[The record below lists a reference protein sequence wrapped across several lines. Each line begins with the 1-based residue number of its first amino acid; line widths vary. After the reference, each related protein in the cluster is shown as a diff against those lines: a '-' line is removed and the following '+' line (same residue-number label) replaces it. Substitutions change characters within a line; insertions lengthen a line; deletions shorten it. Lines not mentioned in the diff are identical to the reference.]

1 METKSNYV
9 MVGAITLLLVAL
21 LAAFTVWLSRAAE
34 GDKKEYDIFFQQSV
48 NGLAKGSGVSFS
60 GVPVGEIQSI
70 ELWEPDP
77 EFVRV
82 RITIKDS
89 VPVLLGTTATI
100 NGVGFTGVSEIQ
112 LDGAVKGAPALVCP
126 EANPKSACPTG
137 VPVIPTKPG
146 ALGELLNNAP
156 LLLERLSAL
165 TERLTNILSDKNQQS
180 IEQILDNVENLSGT
194 LATQGP
200 DLRAAI
206 QESRIALQKAG
217 LAADEIT
224 KMAGTTNKLLD
235 SDGRPMLA
243 ELRKTLRS
251 ANGSLAALETTLNN
265 ANPAIET
272 LNSQTLPEVTQLA
285 RDLRE
290 LSVSLKSVTDKVDQG
305 GIGSVVNAP
314 ALPDYQ
320 PGSRKQK

>member
-21 LAAFTVWLSRAAE
+21 LAAFTVWLSRAGE

-200 DLRAAI
+200 DLRAAV

-235 SDGRPMLA
+235 SDGRPMLN
-243 ELRKTLRS
+243 ELRKTLRA

-272 LNSQTLPEVTQLA
+272 LNTQTLPEVTQLA

>member
-9 MVGAITLLLVAL
+9 VVGAVTLVLLAL
-21 LAAFTVWLSRAAE
+21 LAAFVIWLSRAGE

-60 GVPVGEIQSI
+60 GVPVGEISSI

-77 EFVRV
+77 DFVRV
-82 RITIKDS
+82 RISIKDS
-89 VPVLLGTTATI
+89 VPILLGTTATI

-112 LDGAVKGAPALVCP
+112 LDGAVKGAPPLRCP

-156 LLLERLSAL
+156 LLLERLSTL
-165 TERLTNILSDKNQQS
+165 TERLTNILSDKNQAS
-180 IEQILDNVENLSGT
+180 LEQILNNVESISGSVAQQGPELQAAIKQTRITLEKAGAAADGIAALSGST
-194 LATQGP
+194 SQ
-200 DLRAAI
+200 
-206 QESRIALQKAG
+206 
-217 LAADEIT
+217 
-224 KMAGTTNKLLD
+224 LLD
-235 SDGRPMLA
+235 SDGRPMMA
-243 ELRKTLRS
+243 ELRKTLKS

-272 LNSQTLPEVTQLA
+272 LNTQTLPEVTQLA

-290 LSVSLKSVTDKVDQG
+290 LSVSLKSVTERVDQNGLG
-305 GIGSVVNAP
+305 GVVSAP
-314 ALPDYQ
+314 ALPDYK
-320 PGSRKQK
+320 PGKRN

>member
-21 LAAFTVWLSRAAE
+21 LAAFTVWLSRAGE
-34 GDKKEYDIFFQQSV
+34 GGKKEYDIFFQQSV

-194 LATQGP
+194 LATQAP
-200 DLRAAI
+200 DLRATI

-235 SDGRPMLA
+235 SDGRPMLV

-272 LNSQTLPEVTQLA
+272 LNTQTLPEVTQLA

-320 PGSRKQK
+320 PSSRKQK

>member
-1 METKSNYV
+1 
-9 MVGAITLLLVAL
+9 
-21 LAAFTVWLSRAAE
+21 
-34 GDKKEYDIFFQQSV
+34 
-48 NGLAKGSGVSFS
+48 
-60 GVPVGEIQSI
+60 
-70 ELWEPDP
+70 
-77 EFVRV
+77 V
-82 RITIKDS
+82 RISIKDT
-89 VPVLLGTTATI
+89 VPILLGTTATI

-112 LDGAVKGAPALVCP
+112 LDGAVKGAPALDCP
-126 EANPKSACPTG
+126 EDNPQTACPTG

-156 LLLERLSAL
+156 LLLERLSTL

-180 IEQILDNVENLSGT
+180 IEQILDNVESLSGS

-224 KMAGTTNKLLD
+224 KMAGATNKILD
-235 SDGRPMLA
+235 SDGRPMLD
-243 ELRKTLRS
+243 ELRKTLRA

-272 LNSQTLPEVTQLA
+272 LNTQTLPEVAQLA
-285 RDLRE
+285 RDLRD
-290 LSVSLKSVTDKVDQG
+290 LSTSLKSVTEKVDQG
-305 GIGSVVNAP
+305 GISSVVGAP
-314 ALPDYQ
+314 ALPDFK
-320 PGSRKQK
+320 PGSRNQK

>member
-9 MVGAITLLLVAL
+9 MVGAITLLLLAL
-21 LAAFTVWLSRAAE
+21 LAAFTIWLSRAGE
-34 GDKKEYDIFFQQSV
+34 GSKKEYDIFFQQSV
-48 NGLAKGSGVSFS
+48 SGLAKGSSVAFS
-60 GVPVGEIQSI
+60 GVPVGEVASI
-70 ELWEPDP
+70 DLWEPDP
-77 EFVRV
+77 DFVRV
-82 RITIKDS
+82 RIKIKEE
-89 VPVLLGTTATI
+89 VPILLGTVATI
-100 NGVGFTGVSEIQ
+100 SGVGFTGVSEIQ
-112 LDGAVKGAPALVCP
+112 LDGAVKGAPPLVCP
-126 EANPKSACPTG
+126 TANPKSACPTG

-156 LLLERLSAL
+156 LLLERLSTL

-180 IEQILDNVENLSGT
+180 IEQILDNVESLSGS
-194 LATQGP
+194 LATQAP
-200 DLRAAI
+200 DLRAAV
-206 QESRIALQKAG
+206 QESRLTLQKAG
-217 LAADEIT
+217 LAADELT
-224 KMAGTTNKLLD
+224 KMAGSANNLLD
-235 SDGRPMLA
+235 SEGRPMMD

-290 LSVSLKSVTDKVDQG
+290 LSVSLKSVTEKVDQG
-305 GIGSVVNAP
+305 GIGSVVSSP
-314 ALPDYQ
+314 ALPDYN

>member
-9 MVGAITLLLVAL
+9 MVGAVTLLLLAL
-21 LAAFTVWLSRAAE
+21 LAAFTVWLSRAGD

-60 GVPVGEIQSI
+60 GVPVGQIESI

-77 EFVRV
+77 DFVRV
-82 RITIKDS
+82 RISIKKT
-89 VPVLLGTTATI
+89 VPVLQGTTATI

-112 LDGAVKGAPALVCP
+112 LDGAVKGAPALACP
-126 EANPKSACPTG
+126 EANPKAACPTG
-137 VPVIPTKPG
+137 VPVIPTTPG

-156 LLLERLSAL
+156 LLLERLSTL
-165 TERLTNILSDKNQQS
+165 TERLTNILSDKNEQS
-180 IEQILDNVENLSGT
+180 IEQILDNVESLSGT

-224 KMAGTTNKLLD
+224 KMAGSTSKLLD
-235 SDGRPMLA
+235 SDGRPMLD

-272 LNSQTLPEVTQLA
+272 LNTQTLPEVTQLA
-285 RDLRE
+285 RDLRD
-290 LSVSLKSVTDKVDQG
+290 LSGSLKSVTERVDQG
-305 GIGSVVNAP
+305 GIGSVVGAP
-314 ALPDYQ
+314 ALPDYK
-320 PGSRKQK
+320 PGSRNQK

>member
-9 MVGAITLLLVAL
+9 VVGAVTLVLLAL
-21 LAAFTVWLSRAAE
+21 LAAFVIWLSRAGE

-60 GVPVGEIQSI
+60 GVPVGEISSI

-77 EFVRV
+77 DFVRV
-82 RITIKDS
+82 RISIKDS
-89 VPVLLGTTATI
+89 VPILLGTTATI

-112 LDGAVKGAPALVCP
+112 LDGAVKGAPPLRCP
-126 EANPKSACPTG
+126 EDNPKSACPTG

-156 LLLERLSAL
+156 LLLERLSTL
-165 TERLTNILSDKNQQS
+165 TERLTNILSDKNQAS
-180 IEQILDNVENLSGT
+180 IEQILNNVESISGSVAQQGPELQLAIKQTRLT
-194 LATQGP
+194 LA
-200 DLRAAI
+200 
-206 QESRIALQKAG
+206 KAG
-217 LAADEIT
+217 EAADGIAALST
-224 KMAGTTNKLLD
+224 STSQLLD
-235 SDGRPMLA
+235 SDGRPMMA
-243 ELRKTLRS
+243 ELRKTLKS

-272 LNSQTLPEVTQLA
+272 LNTQTLPEVTQLA

-290 LSVSLKSVTDKVDQG
+290 LSVSLKSVTERVDQNGLG
-305 GIGSVVNAP
+305 GVISAP
-314 ALPDYQ
+314 ALPDYK
-320 PGSRKQK
+320 PK

>member
-1 METKSNYV
+1 
-9 MVGAITLLLVAL
+9 
-21 LAAFTVWLSRAAE
+21 
-34 GDKKEYDIFFQQSV
+34 
-48 NGLAKGSGVSFS
+48 
-60 GVPVGEIQSI
+60 
-70 ELWEPDP
+70 
-77 EFVRV
+77 
-82 RITIKDS
+82 
-89 VPVLLGTTATI
+89 
-100 NGVGFTGVSEIQ
+100 
-112 LDGAVKGAPALVCP
+112 
-126 EANPKSACPTG
+126 
-137 VPVIPTKPG
+137 
-146 ALGELLNNAP
+146 
-156 LLLERLSAL
+156 
-165 TERLTNILSDKNQQS
+165 
-180 IEQILDNVENLSGT
+180 
-194 LATQGP
+194 
-200 DLRAAI
+200 
-206 QESRIALQKAG
+206 LQKAG

-235 SDGRPMLA
+235 SDGRPMLV

-272 LNSQTLPEVTQLA
+272 LNTQTLPEVTQLA

>member
-21 LAAFTVWLSRAAE
+21 LAAFTVWLSRAGE
-34 GDKKEYDIFFQQSV
+34 GGKKEYDIFFQQSV

-77 EFVRV
+77 EIVRV

-194 LATQGP
+194 LATQAP
-200 DLRAAI
+200 DLRATI

-235 SDGRPMLA
+235 SDGRPMLV

-272 LNSQTLPEVTQLA
+272 LNTQTLPEVTQLA

>member
-9 MVGAITLLLVAL
+9 MVGAITLLLLAL
-21 LAAFTVWLSRAAE
+21 LAAFTIWLSRAGE

-60 GVPVGEIQSI
+60 GVPVGEIESI

-77 EFVRV
+77 DFVRV
-82 RITIKDS
+82 RITIKNE
-89 VPVLLGTTATI
+89 VPILLGTVATI

-112 LDGAVKGAPALVCP
+112 LDGAVKGAPPLRCP
-126 EANPKSACPTG
+126 EQNPKSACPTG

-156 LLLERLSAL
+156 LLLERLSTL
-165 TERLTNILSDKNQQS
+165 TERLTNILSDKNQAS
-180 IEQILDNVENLSGT
+180 IEQILDNVESISGT
-194 LATQGP
+194 LASQGP
-200 DLRAAI
+200 ELRAAI
-206 QESRIALQKAG
+206 QQTRITLEKAG
-217 LAADEIT
+217 EAADGIAKLSGST
-224 KMAGTTNKLLD
+224 SQLLD
-235 SDGRPMLA
+235 SEGRPMMA

-251 ANGSLAALETTLNN
+251 ANGSLAALETTLNS
-265 ANPAIET
+265 ANPAIDT

-290 LSVSLKSVTDKVDQG
+290 LSVSLKSVTERVDQNGLG
-305 GIGSVVNAP
+305 GVVSSP
-314 ALPDYQ
+314 ALPDYK
-320 PGSRKQK
+320 PRK

>member
-21 LAAFTVWLSRAAE
+21 LAAFTVWLSRAGE
-34 GDKKEYDIFFQQSV
+34 GGKKEYDIFFQQSV

-126 EANPKSACPTG
+126 KANPKSACPTG

-194 LATQGP
+194 LATQAP
-200 DLRAAI
+200 DLRATI

-235 SDGRPMLA
+235 SDGRPMLV

-272 LNSQTLPEVTQLA
+272 LNTQTLPEVTQLA

-290 LSVSLKSVTDKVDQG
+290 LSVSLKSVTDKVNQG

>member
-194 LATQGP
+194 LASQGP

-235 SDGRPMLA
+235 SDGRPMLV

-272 LNSQTLPEVTQLA
+272 LNTQTLPEVTQLA

>member
-9 MVGAITLLLVAL
+9 MVGAITLLLLAL
-21 LAAFTVWLSRAAE
+21 LAAFTVWLSRASD
-34 GDKKEYDIFFQQSV
+34 GDKKEYDIFFQQAV
-48 NGLAKGSGVSFS
+48 NGLAKGSGVSFK
-60 GVPVGEIQSI
+60 GVPVGQIENI

-77 EFVRV
+77 DFVRV
-82 RITIKDS
+82 RISIKES
-89 VPVLLGTTATI
+89 VPVLQGTTATI

-112 LDGAVKGAPALVCP
+112 LDGAVKDAPALACP
-126 EANPKSACPTG
+126 ANNPQTACPTG

-156 LLLERLSAL
+156 LLLERLSTL

-180 IEQILDNVENLSGT
+180 IEQILNNVENLSGT
-194 LATQGP
+194 LATQAP

-206 QESRIALQKAG
+206 QESRLALQKAG
-217 LAADEIT
+217 LAADEIS
-224 KMAGTTNKLLD
+224 KMAGSTSKLLD
-235 SDGRPMLA
+235 SDGRPMLE

-272 LNSQTLPEVTQLA
+272 LNTQTLPEVTQLA

-290 LSVSLKSVTDKVDQG
+290 LSGSLKSVTEKVDQG
-305 GIGSVVNAP
+305 GLGSVVGAP
-314 ALPDYQ
+314 ALPDYK
-320 PGSRKQK
+320 PGSRSQK

>member
-89 VPVLLGTTATI
+89 VPVLQGTTATI

-194 LATQGP
+194 LATQAP
-200 DLRAAI
+200 DLRATI

-235 SDGRPMLA
+235 SDGRPMLV

-272 LNSQTLPEVTQLA
+272 LNTQTLPEVTQLA